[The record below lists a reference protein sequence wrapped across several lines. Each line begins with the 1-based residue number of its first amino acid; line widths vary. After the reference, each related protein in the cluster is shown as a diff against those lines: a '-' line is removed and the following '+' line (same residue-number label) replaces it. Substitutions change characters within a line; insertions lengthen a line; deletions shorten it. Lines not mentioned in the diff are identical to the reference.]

1 MQYDF
6 DSLHDRHGTDSVKH
20 DFTLERGHRED
31 VLPMWVADMDFKT
44 APEITDALSAC
55 VDHGIFGYT
64 ETSKSYFDALASW
77 EKTYFNWDVKEEW
90 VVKTPGVV
98 NAIAT
103 AVRALTNPGD
113 AIIITRPVYYPF
125 SRAILNNNRKLVNSP
140 LIFENGQ
147 YRIDFADFENK
158 IVENDVKMF
167 IFCSP
172 HNPVGRVWKK
182 EELEQV
188 GDICLKHGVIVIS
201 DEIHADLTFLGHQ
214 QLRLCSLKKE
224 YEQIVVT
231 CTSPSKTFNLAGL
244 ATSNIYI
251 PSPALREKFLQE
263 QKAAAIDGANQLGLA
278 ACKAAYQKGAEW
290 LCQLKE
296 YLAENLAF
304 VREAIKE
311 IPGVTLI
318 EPEGTYLLWLDC
330 RGLGSNE
337 EQLADFIENKARLW
351 LDGGEMFGP
360 EGIGFQRVNM
370 ACSRSVLKEAM
381 QRLKEAACEL
391 KR

>member
-31 VLPMWVADMDFKT
+31 VIPMWVADMDFKT
-44 APEITDALSAC
+44 APEITEALSAS

-64 ETSKSYFDALASW
+64 ETSKSYFDALSCW
-77 EKTYFNWDVKEEW
+77 EKTYFNWDVQEEW
-90 VVKTPGVV
+90 VAKTPGVV

-140 LIFENGQ
+140 LIFEDGK
-147 YRIDFADFENK
+147 YHMDFADFEKK
-158 IVENDVKMF
+158 IVENQVKLF

-201 DEIHADLTFLGHQ
+201 DEIHADLTFPGHQ

-224 YEQIVVT
+224 YEQIVIT
-231 CTSPSKTFNLAGL
+231 CTSPSKAFNLAGL
-244 ATSNIYI
+244 ATSNIFI
-251 PSPALREKFLQE
+251 PNPALREKFLQE
-263 QKAAAIDGANQLGLA
+263 QEAAAIDGANQLGLT

-290 LCQLKE
+290 LRQLKE
-296 YLAENLAF
+296 YLAGNLAF
-304 VREAIKE
+304 AREAIKE

-330 RGLGSNE
+330 RGLGLSE

-360 EGIGFQRVNM
+360 EGVGFQRVNM
-370 ACSRSVLKEAM
+370 ACSRTVLKEAM
-381 QRLKEAACEL
+381 RRLQEAARSV
-391 KR
+391 KK